1 MSTLQLEMIS
11 CGNCKRCLAG
21 SRVHGPF
28 WYSYRSVPAK
38 NERGQKTISEYIGS
52 YKSGGEDTIDPSPEM
67 EDQVKKMRQMSAKVS
82 DLLVSFMT
90 PDEVAA
96 ADTVIHADIQSRLKM
111 RAAKKAD
118 TAAQRVQHQVEAK
131 RIKSEVKDTKTFLKA
146 RREADGRV
154 QPSKFK
160 AIEDMLPKLQRQVKD
175 AKKESRT
182 GS

>member
-38 NERGQKTISEYIGS
+38 NERGQKTISKYIGS

-67 EDQVKKMRQMSAKVS
+67 EDQVEQMRQMSAKVS
-82 DLLVSFMT
+82 DLLVSLMT
-90 PDEVAA
+90 PEEHAA
-96 ADTVIHADIQSRLKM
+96 ADAVIHADIQSRLLM

-118 TAAQRVQHQVEAK
+118 TAAQREEHQVEAK
-131 RIKSEVKDTKTFLKA
+131 RLRAEVKEPKLWLKA

-160 AIEDMLPKLQRQVKD
+160 AIEDMLPRLQRQLKD

-182 GS
+182 DS